1 MLPKTE
7 IRYSW
12 IYNKQF
18 NPDYSFEDNFR
29 LKEDS
34 HKFEKLFKKYRA
46 KILKAIEKETKSWE
60 RKYIPI
66 YIVRRQKGSFSDPL
80 TLCFKGN
87 TKFMLITL
95 IHELLHNNLPKKF
108 KTKKE
113 RHLYMSILMPKI
125 LEHIPLDLKEENKI
139 LDEITLR

>member
-18 NPDYSFEDNFR
+18 NPEFTFKDNYN
-29 LKEDS
+29 LKGDS
-34 HKFEKLFKKYRA
+34 QKFEKLFKKYKA
-46 KILKAIEKETKSWE
+46 KILKAIEKETKPWE
-60 RKYIPI
+60 RRYIPI
-66 YIVRRQKGSFSDPL
+66 YIVKRPKGSFSDPL
-80 TLCFKGN
+80 TLRYKEDA
-87 TKFMLITL
+87 KFMLITL

-125 LEHIPLDLKEENKI
+125 LKHIPLDLVEENKI